1 MSSPRTQDSEVTD
14 SWRCLVSS
22 SPRGTSERANAPDR
36 PLRPADGLG
45 EGAATLAAPRRR
57 SCPGGLRATDT
68 DEGGAEMDVQVAS
81 GDGERGARGA
91 VWTWTEVQ
99 GEADAKERETCSAP
113 LQSGQVGDGEGP
125 PESPGYRLRSSC
137 LSPAPRPCRSDRR
150 PRRSAAQPE
159 SALPGSICYRKGR

>member
-1 MSSPRTQDSEVTD
+1 
-14 SWRCLVSS
+14 
-22 SPRGTSERANAPDR
+22 
-36 PLRPADGLG
+36 
-45 EGAATLAAPRRR
+45 
-57 SCPGGLRATDT
+57 
-68 DEGGAEMDVQVAS
+68 MDVQVAS
-81 GDGERGARGA
+81 GDGELGARGA

-99 GEADAKERETCSAP
+99 GEADAEERETCSAP

>member
-1 MSSPRTQDSEVTD
+1 
-14 SWRCLVSS
+14 
-22 SPRGTSERANAPDR
+22 
-36 PLRPADGLG
+36 
-45 EGAATLAAPRRR
+45 
-57 SCPGGLRATDT
+57 
-68 DEGGAEMDVQVAS
+68 MDVQVAS

-99 GEADAKERETCSAP
+99 GEADAEERETCSAP

-159 SALPGSICYRKGR
+159 SALPGSFCYRKGR

>member
-36 PLRPADGLG
+36 PLRPAYG
-45 EGAATLAAPRRR
+45 
-57 SCPGGLRATDT
+57 PGGLRATDT

-81 GDGERGARGA
+81 GDGELGARGA

-99 GEADAKERETCSAP
+99 GEADAEERETCSAP